1 MDTVT
6 SKFLI
11 FVPKMTLPS
20 FASLPQYHE
29 EFAALKDQATDERVV
44 ADRGL

>member
-11 FVPKMTLPS
+11 FVPKMALPS
-20 FASLPQYHE
+20 FASLPQYHA
-29 EFAALKDQATDERVV
+29 EFSAFKDQATDERIV